1 MCVETVTNAVSQVSG
16 AGEDVKIQEEVC
28 WLQLCVCVGVIHR
41 PVRKEVGFQLFSVGR
56 MVHVQRGR

>member
-1 MCVETVTNAVSQVSG
+1 METVTSAISQVNG

-28 WLQLCVCVGVIHR
+28 WLQLCVYGVIHR
-41 PVRKEVGFQLFSVGR
+41 DVRKEVGFKLFSVGS